1 MANDGNVKI
10 GVKLDDKGFKE
21 EVSGLGSFAQK
32 GFSAIGST
40 TVAVAK
46 LAAGAVTAATGAIA
60 TGLGASVKVGA
71 AFEAE
76 MSKVSAISGATGD
89 ELSQLTEKA
98 KEMGATTKF
107 SASESAQ
114 AMEYM
119 AMAGWK
125 TTDMLSGIEGIMNL
139 AAASGEDLAT
149 TSDIVTDALTAFGL
163 SAADSTYFADVLAQ
177 TATNANTNV
186 SLMGETFKYAA
197 PLAGAL
203 GYDVEDVAQ
212 AIGLMANASIKG
224 SQAGTALRSILTR
237 LADPP
242 KDAAAAMK
250 KYGISLKNSDGS
262 MKSFME
268 VMENMRASLQGIP
281 EDEQAAAAAA
291 IGGQEAM
298 SGLLAIVNASEQ
310 DFDKL
315 ANAIDNADG
324 ASARISET
332 MQDNLQGQLTKAKS
346 AAEGLGIEIYES
358 IQEPLTGFAQLG
370 TDAIN
375 ELSDAFKSGG
385 VEGLVSVGGELIGN
399 LITGAV
405 EQLPNV
411 LALATSLLGSI
422 VSGIASGMPQILAAG
437 QQLVSDLITGVVE
450 QLPQLVP
457 VALQMLLTFAQGIV
471 DNLPSVLD
479 AGIQIILALAQG
491 IANSLPTL
499 IEQVPRL
506 INSFAAAVYGAL
518 PKILAAGV
526 QILITLGRGIINSI
540 PTIIAN
546 AGEIVQ
552 AILNTISLLNLFSTG
567 ANIIK
572 GLGSGLKSMFS
583 SIASA
588 VRDLIQQI
596 KNPFNID
603 WSSIGS
609 NIIKG
614 IVSGLR
620 NGISAVTSA
629 AKSVAKAALNAAK
642 SFLGIHSPSKVMRD
656 VIGRNMVAG
665 INVGIEDETPGLEK
679 VSRQSASRAVEAM
692 QDGAYRK
699 AEATGAEATEKYSP
713 GEPDD
718 NGEQPD
724 GRPRRWRVEVPVY
737 LDGREMAR
745 GMAEFTNEQLAWE
758 GL

>member
-21 EVSGLGSFAQK
+21 EVSGLGSFAKK

-98 KEMGATTKF
+98 KEMGAATKF

-163 SAADSTYFADVLAQ
+163 SAADSTHFADVLAQ
-177 TATNANTNV
+177 AATNANTNV

-224 SQAGTALRSILTR
+224 GQAGTALRSILTR

-250 KYGISLKNSDGS
+250 KYGISLKNTDGS

-268 VMENMRASLQGIP
+268 VMENMRDSLQGIP
-281 EDEQAAAAAA
+281 EDEQTAAAAA
-291 IGGQEAM
+291 IAGQEAM

-310 DFDKL
+310 DFNKL

-332 MQDNLQGQLTKAKS
+332 TQDNLQGQLTKAKS

-370 TDAIN
+370 IDAIN
-375 ELSDAFKSGG
+375 ELTDAFKSGG
-385 VEGLVSVGGELIGN
+385 VEGLVSAGGELIGN

-422 VSGIASGMPQILAAG
+422 VSGIASGLPQILAAG

-479 AGIQIILALAQG
+479 AGIQIILALVQG

-506 INSFAAAVYGAL
+506 INSFTAAVYGAL

-546 AGEIVQ
+546 AGEI
-552 AILNTISLLNLFSTG
+552 A
-567 ANIIK
+567 
-572 GLGSGLKSMFS
+572 
-583 SIASA
+583 
-588 VRDLIQQI
+588 
-596 KNPFNID
+596 
-603 WSSIGS
+603 
-609 NIIKG
+609 
-614 IVSGLR
+614 
-620 NGISAVTSA
+620 
-629 AKSVAKAALNAAK
+629 
-642 SFLGIHSPSKVMRD
+642 
-656 VIGRNMVAG
+656 
-665 INVGIEDETPGLEK
+665 
-679 VSRQSASRAVEAM
+679 RQS
-692 QDGAYRK
+692 
-699 AEATGAEATEKYSP
+699 
-713 GEPDD
+713 
-718 NGEQPD
+718 
-724 GRPRRWRVEVPVY
+724 
-737 LDGREMAR
+737 
-745 GMAEFTNEQLAWE
+745 
-758 GL
+758 

>member
-98 KEMGATTKF
+98 KEMGAATKF

-163 SAADSTYFADVLAQ
+163 SAADSTHFADVLAQ
-177 TATNANTNV
+177 ASSNANTNV
-186 SLMGETFKYAA
+186 SLMGETFKYVA
-197 PLAGAL
+197 PVAGAL
-203 GYDVEDVAQ
+203 GYSAEDTAV
-212 AIGLMANASIKG
+212 AIGLMANAGIKG
-224 SQAGTALRSILTR
+224 SQAGTVLRSMMSR
-237 LADPP
+237 LAKPT
-242 KDAAAAMK
+242 KEVQGAMDRL
-250 KYGISLKNSDGS
+250 GVSLTDNQGN
-262 MKSFME
+262 MKSLDQIMLDLRKGFSGLSE
-268 VMENMRASLQGIP
+268 AESANVAASL
-281 EDEQAAAAAA
+281 A
-291 IGGQEAM
+291 GQEAM
-298 SGLLAIVNASEQ
+298 SGLLAIVGASDD

-315 ANAIDNADG
+315 KQAIYNCDG
-324 ASARISET
+324 ASAQMAET
-332 MQDNLQGQLTKAKS
+332 MQNNLQGQLTILKS
-346 AAEGLGIEIYES
+346 SAEGLGIEIYES

-370 TDAIN
+370 IGAIN
-375 ELSDAFKSGG
+375 ELTDAFKSGG
-385 VEGLVSVGGELIGN
+385 VEGLVSAGGELIGN

-457 VALQMLLTFAQGIV
+457 VALQMLLTFAQGII

-479 AGIQIILALAQG
+479 AGIQIILALVQG

-506 INSFAAAVYGAL
+506 INSFTAAVYGAL

-540 PTIIAN
+540 PMIIAN

-583 SIASA
+583 SIGSA

-614 IVSGLR
+614 IVNGLK
-620 NGISAVTSA
+620 NGIGAVVNA

-718 NGEQPD
+718 KGEQPD